1 MTSFEL
7 PIYYNE
13 SKKTLPEQID
23 SDLELSVLYDDI
35 FSSDNKFGNLTQD
48 MWKQNYTND
57 KKYLKDT
64 QKLLKNKFSIIKDN
78 NIQDNSNQILAI
90 WDKIN
95 INNINNNNNNH
106 NDTNNNNNNDDD
118 LGFHSK
124 YQYIEWEKLYF
135 LNKNSEVLQLMSIYN
150 LSSPIISLCIPIIFL
165 LIPFIILRVQGTN
178 LTVKN
183 YYDILLVVFQK
194 HQLGQLFTLS
204 SATWDKRI
212 YILISL
218 VFYILQIYQ
227 NIRSCISFYNNMK
240 VIHAELFELKEH
252 VNNTLQY
259 YDLFENICEELT
271 TYDKFITNMKI
282 HKRKFSIMK
291 REIDTLVAYKISLN
305 NFKQIGKVM
314 KLYYELYQCHE
325 LKNSLDY
332 SLYFCGY
339 VDNLCCLQQKIETS
353 IIGKCKF
360 TKNKTKFVKAFYP
373 MIQEKPIKN
382 TYNLDKNIL
391 ITGPNAAG
399 KTTIVKTTLFNIII
413 SQQIGYGFYDKAYLH
428 IYDFIH
434 SYINIPDT
442 SGRDSLFQAEARRCE
457 NILTV
462 IENNKEERHFCVF
475 DELYSGTNPYEAIGT
490 GVSFLKY
497 LNKYSNVSFIITTH
511 FIELCN
517 RLDNNKKILN
527 CNMKVNTHDEKL
539 EYKYK
544 IIEGI
549 SKIKGGV
556 NVLKDLNYPD
566 EIIENTKKI
575 IDDLII

>member
-7 PIYYNE
+7 PIYYNKE
-13 SKKTLPEQID
+13 KKNLNKQID
-23 SDLELSVLYDDI
+23 TDLELSVLYNNI
-35 FSSDNKFGNLTQD
+35 FNSTNKFGNLTKE

-57 KKYLKDT
+57 KYYLKDT
-64 QKLLKNKFSIIKDN
+64 QKLLKNKLKKN
-78 NIQDNSNQILAI
+78 NRNDVLEL
-90 WDKIN
+90 WDKII
-95 INNINNNNNNH
+95 INNKPV
-106 NDTNNNNNNDDD
+106 NNDNIANNDN

-165 LIPFIILRVQGTN
+165 LIPFLILRLQGAN

-183 YYDILLVVFQK
+183 YYEILLVVFQK

-204 SATWDKRI
+204 SATWDKRV

-218 VFYILQIYQ
+218 IFYILQIYQ
-227 NIRSCISFYNNMK
+227 NVRSCISFYNNMK
-240 VIHAELFELKEH
+240 IIHKELFQLKEH
-252 VNNTLQY
+252 INNTLQY
-259 YDLFENICEELT
+259 YDLFEKICEKLN
-271 TYDKFITNMKI
+271 TYDKFIANMKI
-282 HKRKFSIMK
+282 HKLKFLNMK
-291 REIDTLVAYKISLN
+291 REIDTILPYNISLN

-314 KLYYELYQCHE
+314 KLYYELYQCNE
-325 LKNSLDY
+325 LKNSLKY

-339 VDNLCCLQQKIETS
+339 VDNLCCLQDKIDTA

-360 TKNKTKFVKAFYP
+360 TKKKTKFINAFYP
-373 MIQEKPIKN
+373 MIEEKPIKN
-382 TYNLDKNIL
+382 TYQLDKNIL

-442 SGRDSLFQAEARRCE
+442 SGRDSLFQAEARRCK
-457 NILTV
+457 NILTT

-475 DELYSGTNPYEAIGT
+475 DELYSGTNPYEAIGSA
-490 GVSFLKY
+490 VSFLKY
-497 LNKYSNVSFIITTH
+497 LNNYSNVSFIITTH
-511 FIELCN
+511 FIDLCN
-517 RLDNNKKILN
+517 RLDNNKNIIN
-527 CNMKVNTHDEKL
+527 CNMKVNTNDDKF

-544 IIEGI
+544 IIRGI

-556 NVLKDLNYPD
+556 KVLTDLDYPQKIIINTK
-566 EIIENTKKI
+566 EIIDE
-575 IDDLII
+575 LII

>member
-7 PIYYNE
+7 PIYYNKE
-13 SKKTLPEQID
+13 KKNLNEQID
-23 SDLELSVLYDDI
+23 SDLELSVLYDNI
-35 FSSDNKFGNLTQD
+35 FNSTNKFGNLTKE
-48 MWKQNYTND
+48 MWKQNYTNN

-64 QKLLKNKFSIIKDN
+64 QKLLKNKLKIN
-78 NIQDNSNQILAI
+78 NKKNNSNDVLEL

-95 INNINNNNNNH
+95 INNKPANINNV
-106 NDTNNNNNNDDD
+106 TNNDNIANNDD

-165 LIPFIILRVQGTN
+165 LIPFLILRVQGAN

-183 YYDILLVVFQK
+183 YYEILMVVFQK

-204 SATWDKRI
+204 SATWDKRV
-212 YILISL
+212 YILISFI
-218 VFYILQIYQ
+218 FYILQIYQ
-227 NIRSCISFYNNMK
+227 NVRSCISFYNNMK
-240 VIHAELFELKEH
+240 IIHKELFQLKEH
-252 VNNTLQY
+252 INNTLQY
-259 YDLFENICEELT
+259 YDLFENICEKLN
-271 TYDKFITNMKI
+271 TYDKFIANMKI
-282 HKRKFSIMK
+282 HKLKFLNMK
-291 REIDTLVAYKISLN
+291 REINTILPYNISLN

-314 KLYYELYQCHE
+314 KLYYELYQCNE
-325 LKNSLDY
+325 LKNSLNY

-339 VDNLCCLQQKIETS
+339 VDNLCCLQDKIDTA

-360 TKNKTKFVKAFYP
+360 TKKKTKFINAFYP
-373 MIQEKPIKN
+373 MIEEKPIKN
-382 TYNLDKNIL
+382 TYHLDKNIL

-399 KTTIVKTTLFNIII
+399 KTTIIKTTLFNIII

-428 IYDFIH
+428 IYDYIH

-442 SGRDSLFQAEARRCE
+442 SGRDSLFQAEARRCK
-457 NILTV
+457 NILTT

-475 DELYSGTNPYEAIGT
+475 DELYSGTNPYEAIGSA
-490 GVSFLKY
+490 VSFLKY
-497 LNKYSNVSFIITTH
+497 LNNYSNVSFIITTH
-511 FIELCN
+511 FIDLCN
-517 RLDNNKKILN
+517 RLDNNKKIIN
-527 CNMKVNTHDEKL
+527 CNMKVNTNDEKF

-544 IIEGI
+544 IIKGI

-556 NVLKDLNYPD
+556 KVLTDLDYPQD
-566 EIIENTKKI
+566 IIINTKKI
-575 IDDLII
+575 IDELII

>member
-13 SKKTLPEQID
+13 FKKTLPEQID
-23 SDLELSVLYDDI
+23 SDLELSLLYGNI
-35 FSSDNKFGNLTQD
+35 FSSDNEFGNLTQD

-64 QKLLKNKFSIIKDN
+64 QKLLKNKFSIIK
-78 NIQDNSNQILAI
+78 NIGVQDNSNQLLAI

-95 INNINNNNNNH
+95 INNNNNNNN
-106 NDTNNNNNNDDD
+106 NQEDD

-124 YQYIEWEKLYF
+124 YQYIEWEKLHF
-135 LNKNSEVLQLMSIYN
+135 LNKNSDVLQLMSIYN

-165 LIPFIILRVQGTN
+165 LIPFIILRVKGTN
-178 LTVKN
+178 LTVEN
-183 YYDILLVVFQK
+183 YYKILMVVFQK
-194 HQLGQLFTLS
+194 HQLGQLFNLS

-212 YILISL
+212 YILISFG
-218 VFYILQIYQ
+218 FYILQIYQ
-227 NIRSCISFYNNMK
+227 NVRCCISFYNNMK
-240 VIHAELFELKEH
+240 VINGELFELKEH
-252 VNNTLQY
+252 INNVLQY
-259 YDLFENICEELT
+259 YDFFENICEKLS

-282 HKRKFSIMK
+282 HKHKFLIMK
-291 REIDTLVAYKISLN
+291 KEIDTLGSLGSYKISLN

-314 KLYYELYQCHE
+314 KLYYELYQCDE
-325 LKNSLDY
+325 LKNSLEY
-332 SLYFCGY
+332 SLYFSGY
-339 VDNLCCLQQKIETS
+339 VDNLFCLQDKIDTS

-360 TKNKTKFVKAFYP
+360 TKKQTKFVNAFYP
-373 MIQEKPIKN
+373 LIQEKPIKN

-399 KTTIVKTTLFNIII
+399 KTTIVKTTIFNIII

-457 NILTV
+457 NILTL
-462 IENNKEERHFCVF
+462 IENNKDKRHFCVF
-475 DELYSGTNPYEAIGT
+475 DELYSGTNPYEAIAT

-497 LNKYSNVSFIITTH
+497 LNNYSSVSFIITTH

-517 RLDNNKKILN
+517 RLNNNKKIIN
-527 CNMKVNTHDEKL
+527 CNMNVNVNDEKL

-544 IIEGI
+544 IIDGI

-556 NVLKDLNYPD
+556 NVLKDLKYPE
-566 EIIENTKKI
+566 EIIENTKNI
-575 IDDLII
+575 ISDLII